1 MGEGLSGAGRIAVE
15 LRVGVTGHRW
25 LDPSD
30 VSLVEVVGDALTRVR
45 AACTASSTDAT
56 PVGLTV
62 VSSLAE
68 GADRIVAQAALAMG
82 ARLEVV
88 LPLAEADF
96 RADFADERSAGEFTA
111 LLERAASVTVVPGDP
126 ERPEAY
132 GAAGRMVLHRSDVL
146 LAMWDGAPA
155 RGEGG
160 TGALVETAQA
170 AGKACCWIKVANRT
184 PAHAVIAAVPD
195 SVVLLEPAAFAGLD
209 WYNRQRV
216 ALGDSRGLP
225 EGYPQSGP
233 VAHWALPY
241 FRRADRLATRLQRR
255 FRMISRALYVL
266 SVVAIGVSAL
276 QITFFPEH
284 PSVAWAELAAL
295 LLILGLLAW
304 SRRSRLL
311 QRWLAVRFFAERIRS
326 LAFLVELTDEGAL
339 KTATP
344 EDEDD
349 GPVNEWMRR
358 AISELWIQAPRKEVA
373 PADLLAQSRVRLADE
388 WVLPQVAYHRA
399 TSRRSDHLRHV
410 FGVLTFVL
418 FGLSVVAALVHAM
431 HWVHNEHGVD
441 SVDFM
446 SVLVPAAAAGLG
458 GYAAQRDYARLA
470 IRSSAMARVL
480 NRAVDDLQDAQTMDE
495 LLRIVQRI
503 EDTLEGESSD
513 WYAAARLREPELP

>member
-1 MGEGLSGAGRIAVE
+1 MGEGLAGDGRIGVE

-25 LDPSD
+25 LDGSD
-30 VSLVEVVGDALTRVR
+30 LALVDVVRDALNRIQRACSSAGTDVTR
-45 AACTASSTDAT
+45 
-56 PVGLTV
+56 VGLTV

-68 GADRIVAQAALAMG
+68 GADRIVARAALALG

-88 LPLAEADF
+88 LPLPEADF
-96 RADFADERSAGEFTA
+96 RSDFTDQRSADEFRV
-111 LLERAASVTVVPGDP
+111 LLARAASVTIVPGNP
-126 ERPEAY
+126 SRPEAY
-132 GAAGRMVLHRSDVL
+132 AAAGRMVLHRSDVL

-155 RGEGG
+155 RGAGG
-160 TGALVETAQA
+160 TGDLVGTAQD
-170 AGKACCWIKVANRT
+170 AGQPLYWVKVAHRSPT
-184 PAHAVIAAVPD
+184 HAVTAAAPE
-195 SVVLLEPAAFAGLD
+195 SVVLLEQEAFAGLD
-209 WYNRQRV
+209 WYNRQV
-216 ALGDSRGLP
+216 VPLEDDIELP

-233 VAHWALPY
+233 VAHWAVPY
-241 FRRADRLATRLQRR
+241 FLRADRLATRLQWR
-255 FRMISRALYVL
+255 FRITSRSLYVL

-276 QITFFPEH
+276 QLSFFPEH
-284 PSVAWAELAAL
+284 PSVAWGELAAL
-295 LLILGLLAW
+295 LLVLGLLAW
-304 SRRSRLL
+304 SRRSRVL

-339 KTATP
+339 KTAAP

-358 AISELWIQAPRKEVA
+358 AISELWIQAPRRDVA
-373 PADLLAQSRVRLADE
+373 TADLLGQSRVRLADE

-399 TSRRSDHLRHV
+399 TSHRSDQLRRV

-418 FGLSVVAALVHAM
+418 FGLSVVVALVHAM
-431 HWVHNEHGVD
+431 NWVHEDAGVQ
-441 SVDFM
+441 SVDFI

-458 GYAAQRDYARLA
+458 GYAAQRDYARVA

-480 NRAVDDLQDAQTMDE
+480 GRAVDELQGAKTMDE

-503 EDTLEGESSD
+503 EDTLEGEASD

>member
-1 MGEGLSGAGRIAVE
+1 MSGDGRVALE

-30 VSLVEVVGDALTRVR
+30 TVLADVVRDALTRIR
-45 AACTASSTDAT
+45 NACTSSDTDVT
-56 PVGLTV
+56 RVQLTV

-68 GADRIVAQAALAMG
+68 GADRIVARAALAMG

-88 LPLAEADF
+88 LPLAETDF
-96 RADFADERSAGEFTA
+96 RADFADERSASEFSA
-111 LLERAASVTVVPGDP
+111 LLERAASVTIVPGRP

-132 GAAGRMVLHRSDVL
+132 AAAGRMVMHRSDVL

-160 TGALVETAQA
+160 TGDLVDTVQA
-170 AGKACCWIKVANRT
+170 AGKALCWIKVANQT
-184 PAHAVIAAVPD
+184 PAHAMIAVAPE

-216 ALGDSRGLP
+216 ELDSSVKLP

-233 VAHWALPY
+233 VAHWAVPY
-241 FRRADRLATRLQRR
+241 FLRADRLATRLQRR

-266 SVVAIGVSAL
+266 SVAAIGISAL

-284 PSVAWAELAAL
+284 PSVAWGELAAL
-295 LLILGLLAW
+295 LLILGLLTW

-339 KTATP
+339 KTAAP

-358 AISELWIQAPRKEVA
+358 AVSELWIQAPRREIA

-399 TSRRSDHLRHV
+399 TSRRSDHLRHL

-418 FGLSVVAALVHAM
+418 FGLSVVTALVHAM
-431 HWVHNEHGVD
+431 HWVHDENGVNG
-441 SVDFM
+441 VDFM

-458 GYAAQRDYARLA
+458 GYAAQRDYARVA

-480 NRAVDDLQDAQTMDE
+480 NRAVDDLQDAETMDE

-503 EDTLEGESSD
+503 EDTLEGEASD

>member
-1 MGEGLSGAGRIAVE
+1 MGEGFSGDGRVSVE

-30 VSLVEVVGDALTRVR
+30 VSLVDVVRDALTRIR
-45 AACTASSTDAT
+45 TACTSSSTDAT
-56 PVGLTV
+56 RVGLTV

-88 LPLAEADF
+88 LPLVEADF
-96 RADFADERSAGEFTA
+96 RADFADDRSAGEFTA
-111 LLERAASVTVVPGDP
+111 LLERASSVTVVPGNP

-132 GAAGRMVLHRSDVL
+132 GAAGRMVMHRSDVL

-160 TGALVETAQA
+160 TGALVDTAQA
-170 AGKACCWIKVANRT
+170 ADKALCWIKVANQT
-184 PAHAVIAAVPD
+184 PAHAMIATAPD

-216 ALGDSRGLP
+216 EVADSPALP

-241 FRRADRLATRLQRR
+241 FLRADRLATRLQRR

-284 PSVAWAELAAL
+284 PSVAWVELAAL
-295 LLILGLLAW
+295 LLVLGLLAW

-339 KTATP
+339 KTAAP

-358 AISELWIQAPRKEVA
+358 AISELWIQAPRRDLA
-373 PADLLAQSRVRLADE
+373 PTVLVAQSRVRLADE

-399 TSRRSDHLRHV
+399 TSQRSDHLRHV

-446 SVLVPAAAAGLG
+446 TVLVPAAAAGLG

-470 IRSSAMARVL
+470 IRSSAMGRVL
-480 NRAVDDLQDAQTMDE
+480 GRAVDDLQDAQTMDE
-495 LLRIVQRI
+495 LLRIVQRV